1 MKNSKLTAALDIIV
15 IFVANFC
22 IFVFGIWI
30 SAIPITKSKS
40 FYMRHFNENENAK
53 YVLECYYHEDPMT
66 IMEKTADITINYY
79 FGNEKEYQIEVDGV
93 PFFNEY
99 EVRHMADVKEL
110 YIKGQIIAVISFFT
124 LLACLF
130 YMARWFRRLRK
141 KVLIYTGCFYGLLFI
156 LVGAFLLWGYIDY
169 KNGKYDNG
177 YFVNLFINFHHLIF
191 WNNDKFLLAT
201 SQGPY
206 SGALYTL
213 TTILDTRLF
222 MDAGIT
228 IAITTLS
235 VILLWF
241 ATIIVFYRLHPK
253 ITRKVDEIHER
264 ARSSQKEFNQT
275 SNR

>member
-79 FGNEKEYQIEVDGV
+79 FGNEKEYQIVVDGV

-130 YMARWFRRLRK
+130 YMVRWFRRLRK

-169 KNGKYDNG
+169 KNDKYGNG

-213 TTILDTRLF
+213 TTILDTKLF

>member
-1 MKNSKLTAALDIIV
+1 
-15 IFVANFC
+15 
-22 IFVFGIWI
+22 
-30 SAIPITKSKS
+30 
-40 FYMRHFNENENAK
+40 MRHFNENENAK

-79 FGNEKEYQIEVDGV
+79 FGNEKEYQIVVDGV

-169 KNGKYDNG
+169 KNDKYGNG

-213 TTILDTRLF
+213 TTILDTKLF

-235 VILLWF
+235 AILLWF
-241 ATIIVFYRLHPK
+241 TTIIAFYRLHPK

>member
-79 FGNEKEYQIEVDGV
+79 FGNEKEYQIVVDGV

-130 YMARWFRRLRK
+130 YMVRWFRRLRK

-169 KNGKYDNG
+169 KNDKYGNG

-275 SNR
+275 SNC